1 MSVRVGWDSF
11 IEELMATMRKHN
23 EITLL
28 DIPKNAKDDLIA
40 NLDKWNIKPSDY
52 DKSVPIGKGFILG
65 FIHGRRNSH

>member
-11 IEELMATMRKHN
+11 LEELMAAMRKHN

-28 DIPKNAKDDLIA
+28 DIPKDAKNDLIA

-52 DKSVPIGKGFILG
+52 DKSVPVGKSI
-65 FIHGRRNSH
+65 IHGYIWGSRQ